1 MKTADKEDVKY
12 AKEYLVMGKTEPN
25 WDMIR
30 ALWSSAAGTVI
41 IQAQDL
47 LGLGSESRMNIPSTL
62 GGNWSWRAMPK
73 AFDAKIAKKL
83 RRLSE
88 LYGRLK

>member
-1 MKTADKEDVKY
+1 
-12 AKEYLVMGKTEPN
+12 MGKTEPY

-62 GGNWSWRAMPK
+62 GGNWEWRAMPK